1 MSNPVFTDV
10 VFVGDMREVR
20 SLYGK
25 MKRLEERK
33 QPLEENGCYWAKR
46 WLGYLVARL
55 GEDWHE
61 VYCRGTWKFLRKTG
75 HSVLF
80 LTETA
85 WKPPFELFKMIQRHY
100 PSLQFY
106 FEAEGEEWDAYITND
121 IEGHYFPYRYIIDC
135 EPDIEYF
142 NTIEAAAAHLSTYIG
157 KCIVPTWESLNN
169 AADEWNNKHK
179 DSDWPVNVK
188 QIEVIDNHDI

>member
-1 MSNPVFTDV
+1 
-10 VFVGDMREVR
+10 
-20 SLYGK
+20 
-25 MKRLEERK
+25 
-33 QPLEENGCYWAKR
+33 
-46 WLGYLVARL
+46 
-55 GEDWHE
+55 
-61 VYCRGTWKFLRKTG
+61 
-75 HSVLF
+75 
-80 LTETA
+80 
-85 WKPPFELFKMIQRHY
+85 MIQRHY

-157 KCIVPTWESLNN
+157 KYIVPTWESLNN